1 MKTIKILLLAL
12 IFICPSAIATLQTP
26 STDSI
31 MAELKRKTDLP
42 TVSPYYLV
50 HQYLSVIVEQ
60 ISEDDSEILSS
71 PEILNTFSTNGN
83 GFSSPYRDE
92 EIKVTEITYDGK
104 QIYVWQFPEPKY
116 LREALYLAFIPI
128 NGYYKAF
135 AISIGQMVDWEIS
148 TSDEL
153 SRHTYGRVKRP
164 ATAQECVNFL
174 IKRGALTGKIS
185 PGEFFQEGYKA
196 PPYSD

>member
-60 ISEDDSEILSS
+60 ISEDDREILSS
-71 PEILNTFSTNGN
+71 PEILNTYSTNGN
-83 GFSSPYRDE
+83 GFSSPFRDE
-92 EIKVTEITYDGK
+92 EIKVT

-148 TSDEL
+148 TSNEL
-153 SRHTYGRVKRP
+153 SRQTYGRVKRP